1 MWSNGQSV
9 VYTQC
14 LFLEGLGLSVHTIN
28 QVHYSIT
35 TFATVCSDTWNV
47 IVQSRLCLT
56 GSLSPLR
63 RGHPR
68 GSKEALEGKNCAE
81 GSLCCGHSR
90 RNPKHTCKKCIHSFL
105 RQMTLSLVI
114 NFTLI
119 PFTWP
124 PWWLKN
130 LPARQETQ
138 VQSLSQEDPLEKGM
152 ATHSS
157 ILGWR
162 IPRTEEPGGLQSTV
176 PGGHKEWD
184 TTEWLTLSS
193 TPYHSH
199 AHYQEIIFNAPCFI
213 PESLSI
219 TKSQALLGRSSFLS
233 ATVVE
238 TASCLSQSIF
248 PCALWALTL
257 FSLKDCICCLPLAE
271 RDGW

>member
-81 GSLCCGHSR
+81 GSLCYGHSR

-138 VQSLSQEDPLEKGM
+138 VQS
-152 ATHSS
+152 
-157 ILGWR
+157 
-162 IPRTEEPGGLQSTV
+162 
-176 PGGHKEWD
+176 
-184 TTEWLTLSS
+184 
-193 TPYHSH
+193 
-199 AHYQEIIFNAPCFI
+199 
-213 PESLSI
+213 ES
-219 TKSQALLGRSSFLS
+219 GRSPGEGNGNPLQYPWLENPTNRGAWW
-233 ATVVE
+233 ATVH
-238 TASCLSQSIF
+238 SPWGSQRVGHDRVTDTLVHSIPF
-248 PCALWALTL
+248 TC
-257 FSLKDCICCLPLAE
+257 SLP
-271 RDGW
+271 RNNF